1 MPPYEIEI
9 VNQTRSMLGEGPSWW
24 ASRSVLVRVD
34 IAAGLV
40 IVLDPATGTSESIA
54 FDGEVSAAVPRV
66 GGGMIVAMG
75 HELISL
81 DGDGNRDGS
90 WSAETGVDDNR
101 FNDCRVDPA
110 GRLWAGTMSKSRTP
124 DRAALYCLEPGAST
138 LRTVISPT
146 TLSNGMGWSPG
157 GDRFYFVDS
166 TTQRIEEM
174 AFDPATGSIGDRTT
188 FAVIDPA
195 DGLPDGLSVDT
206 DGGVWLALF
215 GGSAI
220 RRYSPDG
227 ALDLHIP
234 LPVTNPTCPAFGG
247 PGLEILYVTS
257 ARIRLTEQQLAAEP
271 AGALLALK
279 TGHRGWAAPVFQG

>member
-1 MPPYEIEI
+1 MPPYEIAI
-9 VNQTRSMLGEGPSWW
+9 VDDTRNMLGEGPSWW
-24 ASRSVLVRVD
+24 PSRSVLSRVD
-34 IAAGLV
+34 ITGGLV
-40 IVLDPATGTSESIA
+40 ILLDPATGDSQSIA
-54 FDGEVSAAVPRV
+54 FEGEVSAAIPRV
-66 GGGMIVAMG
+66 GGGMVVAIG

-90 WSAETGVDDNR
+90 WSVETGIDDNR

-124 DRAALYCLEPGAST
+124 DRAALYCLEPGASA
-138 LRTVISPT
+138 LRTMISPT

-157 GDRFYFVDS
+157 GERFYFVDS
-166 TTQRIEEM
+166 TTQRIDQM
-174 AFDPATGSIGDRTT
+174 SFDPATGSIGDRTT

-195 DGLPDGLSVDT
+195 DGLPDGLAVDA

-215 GGSAI
+215 GGGAI

-247 PGLEILYVTS
+247 SDLELLYVTS
-257 ARIRLTEQQLAAEP
+257 ARIRLTERQLAAEP
-271 AGALLALK
+271 AGALMALK
-279 TGHRGWAAPVFQG
+279 TGRRGQAPPAFAG